1 MATIIEDGTGN
12 GFQTKVDS
20 TNKLSVR
27 ATIEDSQL
35 EGTLSGDTYVIGTP
49 YLTQISDTAN
59 GLLYFKSEESVLIY
73 AKTFSSQA
81 RYATGASFSN
91 YLINVY
97 TNVNESALSGTW
109 VNFTPL
115 NTNFGSSNTL
125 AGVFKYGSPAGA
137 TGFSGTPT
145 FQLAFPVNQYNQIT
159 TNLAFP
165 KGNGILLAVTPPTS
179 NTSMPVSFSI
189 SVTKLKNT

>member
-27 ATIEDSQL
+27 ATVEDSQL

-49 YLTQISDTAN
+49 YLTQVSDTAN